1 MSVAESEHGQDHK
14 GVVNLPTP
22 TSWPIVLSLGITLL
36 LSGLVTNWV
45 ISLLGVVLMLMS
57 TVGWFRQVLPHEQ
70 HVGVPVTTRVETI
83 TSRRT
88 NVIRIPIS
96 EDHRQVLPYET
107 YTMMAGVK
115 GGIAGGLAMIVPA
128 TLYGLVRYHSI
139 WYSMNLLAAGG
150 FVSWANA
157 SNAFL
162 AAFHPEGL
170 LAALA
175 IHIVTSLLV
184 GLLYGAMLPM
194 FPWKPIFTAGFAAPF
209 LWTGILYSALGVI
222 SPILDQRIDWL
233 WFVVSQITFGLV
245 CGFVVNLQVQVRT
258 EQFRSLPFTLR
269 AGLEGAHKRE
279 GEDEE

>member
-1 MSVAESEHGQDHK
+1 MSVAESQHGQDHH

-45 ISLLGVVLMLMS
+45 ISLLGGVLMLLS
-57 TVGWFRQVLPHEQ
+57 TVGWFRQVLPHEA
-70 HVGVPVTTRVETI
+70 HVGVPVTTRVEAI

-96 EDHRQVLPYET
+96 EDHRQVLPYES
-107 YTMMAGVK
+107 YTILAGVK
-115 GGIAGGLAMIVPA
+115 GGIAGGIAMVVPA
-128 TLYGLVRYHSI
+128 TLYGLIRYHSI

-245 CGFVVNLQVQVRT
+245 CGFVVNLQVRVRT
-258 EQFRSLPFTLR
+258 EQFRSLPFTVR

-279 GEDEE
+279 GEDE